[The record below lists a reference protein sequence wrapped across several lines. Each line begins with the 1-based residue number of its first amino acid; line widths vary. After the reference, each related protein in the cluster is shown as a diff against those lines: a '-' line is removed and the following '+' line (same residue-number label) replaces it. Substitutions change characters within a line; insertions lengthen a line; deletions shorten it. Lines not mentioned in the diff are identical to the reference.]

1 MFLRCKMHFYYINV
15 DSQKV
20 RNQNMIKQFEE
31 RNIKYTR
38 IDAIKPEKEQPS
50 KVDYERCC
58 TRSHIKAI
66 ETFLKNEDGNHCVIC
81 EDDLSFEFECF
92 WTKPLE
98 EIVKDAPNNWGVIQ
112 IAYILQN
119 IEPKFNGRAK
129 YFNYKDLSVSG
140 TLAYI
145 INRKCA
151 LEILNVFIKR
161 NFLPTADCFRSGIYA
176 SVEYNTQFDSYI
188 YKYPMFTYPDN
199 NDSLIGNSIELHVA
213 SKKQQ
218 IRYLKSILNI

>member
-98 EIVKDAPNNWGVIQ
+98 EIVKDAPNNWGIIQ
-112 IAYILQN
+112 IAYILQTN
-119 IEPKFNGRAK
+119 
-129 YFNYKDLSVSG
+129 LQTSG
-140 TLAYI
+140 H
-145 INRKCA
+145 R
-151 LEILNVFIKR
+151 IKAGSQVTNSR
-161 NFLPTADCFRSGIYA
+161 LPTTKDCRCRQLLLDLLEA
-176 SVEYNTQFDSYI
+176 
-188 YKYPMFTYPDN
+188 
-199 NDSLIGNSIELHVA
+199 
-213 SKKQQ
+213 
-218 IRYLKSILNI
+218 